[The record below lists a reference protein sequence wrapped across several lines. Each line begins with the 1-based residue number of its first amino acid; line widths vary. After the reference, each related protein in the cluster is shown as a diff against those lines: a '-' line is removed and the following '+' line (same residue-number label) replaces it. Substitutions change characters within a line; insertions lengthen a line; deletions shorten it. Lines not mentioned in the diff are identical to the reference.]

1 MEQTIKTEEVGTKSF
16 GFRFFVTVFAV
27 LKIFFIQRKKLKK
40 TKGTTH
46 RETSLRVCGV
56 SPKKKRVYSEKDL

>member
-16 GFRFFVTVFAV
+16 GFSFFVTVFAV

-40 TKGTTH
+40 Q
-46 RETSLRVCGV
+46 RALRT
-56 SPKKKRVYSEKDL
+56 EKPV

>member
-16 GFRFFVTVFAV
+16 DFSFFVTVFAV

-40 TKGTTH
+40 QRALCT
-46 RETSLRVCGV
+46 
-56 SPKKKRVYSEKDL
+56 EKPV

>member
-16 GFRFFVTVFAV
+16 GLSFLVTVFAV

-40 TKGTTH
+40 GHYAQRNQSK
-46 RETSLRVCGV
+46 SLW
-56 SPKKKRVYSEKDL
+56 SQS